1 MHKMQILEKA
11 LDSMEIK
18 YTEEQINKF
27 AIYMELVL
35 KWNESV
41 NLTSI
46 KDEDEF
52 ILKHFVDSIM
62 CAREDLFKD
71 AKKIV
76 DIGTGAGFP
85 GIPLAI
91 LFPHKKFTLVDSLS
105 KKINIIKDIVEK
117 LELKNVILVHSRAE
131 DFGRN
136 KRDRE
141 AYDLCVSRAVAK
153 LAVLSE
159 YCIPLVRQGGY
170 FIAYKGSDI
179 DEELRE
185 SLKAIEEM
193 GGKVAAVVDFL
204 NSQEQKE
211 EINHKLIII
220 EKVSPTPDTY
230 PRKAGLP
237 QKEPIKNQLA

>member
-220 EKVSPTPDTY
+220 EKISPTPDTY

>member
-1 MHKMQILEKA
+1 MYNMEILEKA
-11 LDSMEIK
+11 LEGMEIK
-18 YTEEQINKF
+18 YSEEQINKF
-27 AIYMELVL
+27 ALYMQLVL

-52 ILKHFVDSIM
+52 ILKHFVDSVM
-62 CAREDLFKD
+62 CAREESFKD

-141 AYDLCVSRAVAK
+141 AYDLCLSRAVAK

-159 YCIPLVRQGGY
+159 YCIPLVKQGGY

-179 DEELRE
+179 GVEIEE
-185 SLKAIEEM
+185 SLNAIEEM
-193 GGKVAAVVDFL
+193 GGKI
-204 NSQEQKE
+204 NSIIGFMNNQDQKE

-220 EKVSPTPDTY
+220 EKISPTPDTY

-237 QKEPIKNQLA
+237 QKEPVRNRLA